1 MVLEFLETLVCFA
14 SHFWPLAEILT
25 RGDRCLLTLK
35 SWGSWNEVLRHLHGI
50 DKRQGIE
57 RGCVEWLKLYC
68 SHLQNPSRTYFPSYF
83 KSASSAWDFWRLL
96 VGGQDFGGAAQ
107 VVADATTPAFVLGI
121 VQIFQAV
128 QVSRHL
134 HNDEIP
140 IDYLTGLHLG
150 QALFQPTFREVYAWM
165 PHFRL
170 AHHFAHYTT
179 WKNDSDK

>member
-1 MVLEFLETLVCFA
+1 M
-14 SHFWPLAEILT
+14 
-25 RGDRCLLTLK
+25 
-35 SWGSWNEVLRHLHGI
+35 
-50 DKRQGIE
+50 
-57 RGCVEWLKLYC
+57 
-68 SHLQNPSRTYFPSYF
+68 
-83 KSASSAWDFWRLL
+83 L

-128 QVSRHL
+128 QVSRHF

-179 WKNDSDK
+179 